1 MTASTLSS
9 ATSAPLSEGTGLSLK
24 KRLAR
29 SERRRKLQAALL
41 VAPLLLF
48 ILFTFAAPIGKL
60 LWRAVHSPEVAEGLP
75 KTAQMIQAWDGKS
88 VPEEAVFV
96 ALAQDLDTAYAEQ
109 RLAVPAKRL
118 NYDSPGMLSLLM
130 KAGRKVAS
138 FESENLRQQFIDA
151 DPRWGEVETWR
162 VIRNAS
168 SSYTDFFLLHALDL
182 TRSASG
188 EIVSVSDDEAIHLDI
203 LYRTFWI
210 SALVTAA
217 CLALSYPLAWLLA
230 NLPAKTANLLMIC
243 VLLPFW
249 TSLLVRTTAWIVL
262 LQNNGVV
269 NQVMQ
274 LMGLFDAPVQLIF
287 NRFGV
292 VVAMTHVL
300 LPFMILPLYSVMKSI
315 PPVYARAAASLG
327 ANPWTVFWK
336 VYVPQTLPGVGA
348 GCLLVFIMAVGY
360 YITPA
365 LVGGPRDQML
375 SYFVALHT
383 NETLN
388 WSMAAALAAV
398 LFAATLVLYAIYSR
412 LVGVNNMKLG

>member
-1 MTASTLSS
+1 M
-9 ATSAPLSEGTGLSLK
+9 GG
-24 KRLAR
+24 
-29 SERRRKLQAALL
+29 
-41 VAPLLLF
+41 
-48 ILFTFAAPIGKL
+48 
-60 LWRAVHSPEVAEGLP
+60 
-75 KTAQMIQAWDGKS
+75 
-88 VPEEAVFV
+88 
-96 ALAQDLDTAYAEQ
+96 
-109 RLAVPAKRL
+109 
-118 NYDSPGMLSLLM
+118 
-130 KAGRKVAS
+130 
-138 FESENLRQQFIDA
+138 
-151 DPRWGEVETWR
+151 

-168 SSYTDFFLLHALDL
+168 NSYTDFFLLRALDL

-300 LPFMILPLYSVMKSI
+300 LPFMILPLYSGIKSI
-315 PPVYARAAASLG
+315 PPVYARAAASFKATL
-327 ANPWTVFWK
+327 TVFWK
-336 VYVPQTLPGVGA
+336 VYVPQTLPGG
-348 GCLLVFIMAVGY
+348 GRWVF
-360 YITPA
+360 
-365 LVGGPRDQML
+365 
-375 SYFVALHT
+375 
-383 NETLN
+383 
-388 WSMAAALAAV
+388 
-398 LFAATLVLYAIYSR
+398 
-412 LVGVNNMKLG
+412 VGVHYGSGLLHHTGFGGRAA

>member
-1 MTASTLSS
+1 
-9 ATSAPLSEGTGLSLK
+9 
-24 KRLAR
+24 
-29 SERRRKLQAALL
+29 
-41 VAPLLLF
+41 
-48 ILFTFAAPIGKL
+48 
-60 LWRAVHSPEVAEGLP
+60 
-75 KTAQMIQAWDGKS
+75 
-88 VPEEAVFV
+88 
-96 ALAQDLDTAYAEQ
+96 
-109 RLAVPAKRL
+109 
-118 NYDSPGMLSLLM
+118 
-130 KAGRKVAS
+130 
-138 FESENLRQQFIDA
+138 
-151 DPRWGEVETWR
+151 
-162 VIRNAS
+162 
-168 SSYTDFFLLHALDL
+168 
-182 TRSASG
+182 
-188 EIVSVSDDEAIHLDI
+188 
-203 LYRTFWI
+203 
-210 SALVTAA
+210 
-217 CLALSYPLAWLLA
+217 
-230 NLPAKTANLLMIC
+230 
-243 VLLPFW
+243 
-249 TSLLVRTTAWIVL
+249 
-262 LQNNGVV
+262 
-269 NQVMQ
+269 MQ